1 MRFEDHYVLQE
12 GAELGKGQFSTVKP
26 GAWRVSQAHCGR
38 LAPGMCLPHTALAV
52 ACRLHRARDRDGQG
66 GGCQVHQEVGDDSG
80 GHRGP
85 GHRKGCHAQ
94 GALRDTTPTRQQP
107 CPDSA
112 TPRYR
117 LCTTATPRLLQ
128 LQGNPNLIQ
137 LFADFEDPHYHYL
150 VIELARGGEL
160 FHKIVEREVYTEQ
173 QARDTVREIT
183 KAMQYCHQHGVVH
196 RDLKPENVLL
206 AAPDDETIKIA
217 DFGFAK
223 ELGTTPDG
231 MLHTACGTPGYV
243 APEILRQQPYGPS
256 VDIWSLGV
264 IFYILLCGYPPFH
277 SDKGQD
283 DLFRKIKHA
292 AYKFD
297 SPDWD
302 EISAEA
308 KDLISKILVPNPA
321 QRLTADQILQHPWMN
336 AGTVGGTNLSRARQ
350 NLVRFNAR
358 RKLKAAQ
365 KAVLTTVRMRRL
377 LDGLRSAAASS
388 GNTSPEEDEAG
399 GSAQA

>member
-1 MRFEDHYVLQE
+1 MPPPV
-12 GAELGKGQFSTVKP
+12 
-26 GAWRVSQAHCGR
+26 
-38 LAPGMCLPHTALAV
+38 
-52 ACRLHRARDRDGQG
+52 
-66 GGCQVHQEVGDDSG
+66 QVM
-80 GHRGP
+80 
-85 GHRKGCHAQ
+85 
-94 GALRDTTPTRQQP
+94 
-107 CPDSA
+107 
-112 TPRYR
+112 
-117 LCTTATPRLLQ
+117 
-128 LQGNPNLIQ
+128 
-137 LFADFEDPHYHYL
+137 
-150 VIELARGGEL
+150 ELARGGEL

-183 KAMQYCHQHGVVH
+183 TAMLYCHQNGVVH

-206 AAPDDETIKIA
+206 ASATDETIKIA

-223 ELGTTPDG
+223 ELGTTADG
-231 MLHTACGTPGYV
+231 LLHTACGTPGYV

-283 DLFRKIKHA
+283 HLFKKIKHA
-292 AYKFD
+292 DYQFD

-302 EISAEA
+302 DISAEA
-308 KDLISKILVPNPA
+308 KNLISNILVADPRK
-321 QRLTADQILQHPWMN
+321 RLTAQQIMEHEWMQKDRVN
-336 AGTVGGTNLSRARQ
+336 DANLARARQ

-377 LDGLRSAAASS
+377 LDGLRSAAES
-388 GNTSPEEDEAG
+388 TS
-399 GSAQA
+399 GSAADIEGQAQE

>member
-1 MRFEDHYVLQE
+1 MGCSGSKAADGAVSTRNPGKGMRFEDHYVLQE

-26 GAWRVSQAHCGR
+26 GREIATGKEVAVKCIKKSEMTQEDIE
-38 LAPGMCLPHTALAV
+38 ALDIEKGV
-52 ACRLHRARDRDGQG
+52 M
-66 GGCQVHQEVGDDSG
+66 
-80 GHRGP
+80 
-85 GHRKGCHAQ
+85 RK
-94 GALRDTTPTRQQP
+94 
-107 CPDSA
+107 
-112 TPRYR
+112 
-117 LCTTATPRLLQ
+117 